1 MGVFQVS
8 YLSMDTAPW
17 TLQVGAL
24 EKPEDFPFVSAYLPD
39 SLRSFAG
46 HGGRTT
52 GSWYLLNMLAVY
64 VLP

>member
-1 MGVFQVS
+1 M
-8 YLSMDTAPW
+8 

-24 EKPEDFPFVSAYLPD
+24 EKPEDFPFVCAYLPD

-64 VLP
+64 VFP